1 MLTIRNMT
9 IRSKLISIIMAV
21 CIVALFLAGAAFI
34 IWQWFSIR
42 RTMVHT
48 LSTQARIIADNSKAA
63 LSFKDSEDAEG
74 ILQAL
79 KAEPSIVFGGIYT
92 TKGEIFAGYYRDDS
106 KPWQVRP
113 GKRQESGYSFSKDFL
128 TVFEPIVVGEEETGK
143 VCVRSDLVP
152 LYTMLK
158 HNVGI
163 MFVVLLLASSVAY
176 FMSSG
181 LQKIISKPVLDL
193 ANVARTVSEKKEYSV
208 RAIKHS
214 SDEIG
219 FLIDAFNEM
228 LDQIH
233 KRDLALVNA
242 NEHLEKKVEERTSEL
257 KEEVVVRRKAEEA
270 LAAAVKKL
278 TMSNKELREFTRV
291 AAHDLKTPVQGIGV
305 LSGWIAEDYAH
316 TFDEE
321 GQEKARLLT
330 VRATRMNNLLDS
342 IIQYSQLTLTGCK
355 NEKSDLNVLLR
366 DVIGAMNPPD
376 DIKIIVENKLPAIWA
391 VRRYIYQVFENLLS
405 NAIRYMDK
413 PEGKIS
419 IGCAEKDDYWQF
431 SVADNGPG
439 IEERYFE
446 KIFKIF
452 QILSIRDETESIG
465 IGLPIVKKIVEMYDG
480 LIWVES
486 TPGSGSTF
494 FFTFPK
500 KPKKGVEHVTAGLQI
515 DIIS

>member
-9 IRSKLISIIMAV
+9 IRNKLISIIMAV
-21 CIVALFLAGAAFI
+21 CIVALFLAGTAFI

-48 LSTQARIIADNSKAA
+48 LSTQARIIADNSEAA
-63 LSFKDSEDAEG
+63 LSFKDSGDAEG

-92 TKGEIFAGYYRDDS
+92 EEGEIFAGYYRDDS
-106 KPWQVRP
+106 QLSQVRP
-113 GKRQESGYSFSKDFL
+113 SKLQESGYSFNKDFL
-128 TVFEPIVVGEEETGK
+128 TVFEPIVVGEEKTGR

-193 ANVARTVSEKKEYSV
+193 ADVARTVSEKKEYSV

-228 LDQIH
+228 LNQIH

-242 NEHLEKKVEERTSEL
+242 NGQLEKKVEERTYEL
-257 KEEVVVRRKAEEA
+257 KDEVAVRRKAEEA
-270 LAAAVKKL
+270 LAEAVKKL

-305 LSGWIAEDYAH
+305 LSGWIAEDYADK
-316 TFDEE
+316 FGEE

-330 VRATRMNNLLDS
+330 VRAKRMNNLLDS
-342 IIQYSQLTLTGCK
+342 IIQYSQLTINGCES
-355 NEKSDLNVLLR
+355 EKLDLNVLLR
-366 DVIGAMNPPD
+366 DVIESMNPPD
-376 DIKIIVENKLPAIWA
+376 DIEIIIESKLPTIWA
-391 VRRYIYQVFENLLS
+391 ARRYVCQIFENLLS
-405 NAIRYMDK
+405 NAIRYIDK

-419 IGCAEKDDYWQF
+419 IGCAEEGNCWRF
-431 SVADNGPG
+431 SVADNGLG

-452 QILSIRDETESIG
+452 QILSTRDETESIG

-480 LIWVES
+480 RIWVES
-486 TPGSGSTF
+486 TPGLGSTF
-494 FFTFPK
+494 FFTLPREQRK
-500 KPKKGVEHVTAGLQI
+500 EPEYVTAEFQSN
-515 DIIS
+515 IIS

>member
-9 IRSKLISIIMAV
+9 IKRKLISVIMAV
-21 CIVALFLAGAAFI
+21 CIVALLLAGAAFI

-42 RTMVHT
+42 GTMVHN

-63 LSFKDSEDAEG
+63 LSFEDSQDAKG
-74 ILQAL
+74 VLQAL

-92 TKGEIFAGYYRDDS
+92 KKGEIFAGYYRDDTQV
-106 KPWQVRP
+106 WQVKP
-113 GKRQESGYSFSKDFL
+113 GRLQESGYSFSKDFL
-128 TVFEPIVVGEEETGK
+128 TVFEPIVVGEEKTGK

-152 LYTMLK
+152 LYTMLR
-158 HNVGI
+158 HNVSI

-193 ANVARTVSEKKEYSV
+193 ADVARTVSEKKEYSV
-208 RAIKHS
+208 RAVKHS
-214 SDEIG
+214 GDEVG

-228 LDQIH
+228 LNQIQ

-242 NEHLEKKVEERTSEL
+242 NEHLENKIEERTAEL
-257 KEEVVVRRKAEEA
+257 REEVTVRRKAEEA

-278 TMSNKELREFTRV
+278 TMSNKDLREFTRV
-291 AAHDLKTPVQGIGV
+291 AAHDLKTPIRGIGV
-305 LSGWIAEDYAH
+305 LSGWIAEDYADK
-316 TFDEE
+316 FDEG

-330 VRATRMNNLLDS
+330 VRAKRMNNLLDS
-342 IIQYSQLTLTGCK
+342 IIQYSQLTLSGCAEE
-355 NEKSDLNVLLR
+355 NVDLNVLLC
-366 DVIGAMNPPD
+366 DVIEAINPPD
-376 DIKIIVENKLPAIWA
+376 DIEIIVENKLPTMWI
-391 VRRYIYQVFENLLS
+391 VRRYIYQIFENLLS
-405 NAIRYMDK
+405 NAIKYMDK

-419 IGCAEKDDYWQF
+419 IGCAEEGNYWKF

-439 IEERYFE
+439 IEEKYFE
-446 KIFKIF
+446 KIFEIF

-465 IGLPIVKKIVEMYDG
+465 IGLSIVKKIVEMYDG

-486 TPGSGSTF
+486 TPGLGSTF
-494 FFTFPK
+494 FFTLPK
-500 KPKKGVEHVTAGLQI
+500 EQRKEQEYVTEGF
-515 DIIS
+515 